1 MIEED
6 LFDFS
11 FCDLPNSDH
20 KDIKTIADSRIMDEN
35 LQSVDVYERCYIIFG
50 TKYNMPLQLM
60 SLYSSSFLWIFVV
73 IVPW

>member
-20 KDIKTIADSRIMDEN
+20 KDIKTIADSHN
-35 LQSVDVYERCYIIFG
+35 YG
-50 TKYNMPLQLM
+50 
-60 SLYSSSFLWIFVV
+60 
-73 IVPW
+73 